1 MERPY
6 FSAEDIEKMC
16 LDELRKVGLYP
27 SSPSPVRIDRFIEK
41 KFKIDPRYEDLPNGI
56 LGYTKFGYNGVEEIA
71 VSKELE
77 EENTKASARRIKTTL
92 AHESGHGLLHTYLFV
107 LGQPPKSLFGDS
119 LDESGSKILC
129 RNDAIEGSKTGKA
142 AGYDGKWWEHQANLV
157 MGALLVPRKL
167 AMTAM
172 EPFLIKAGLLEVKT
186 LDQTRR
192 EEAIISLAEIF
203 DVNPI
208 VIKIRINQMFP
219 VSKTNQLTL

>member
-1 MERPY
+1 MEKPY
-6 FSAEDIEKMC
+6 YSAGDIEIMC
-16 LDELRKVGLYP
+16 PDELRKVGLYP

-41 KFKIDPRYEDLPNGI
+41 RFKIDPRYEDLPDGI

-71 VSKELE
+71 VSRELE

-92 AHESGHGLLHTYLFV
+92 AHESGHGLLHTHLFV
-107 LGQPPKSLFGDS
+107 LGQQPKSLFGDS

-129 RNDAIEGSKTGKA
+129 RNDAIEGSKTGKT

-157 MGALLVPRKL
+157 MGALLVPRNL

-192 EEAIISLAEIF
+192 EEAIKSLAEIF
-203 DVNPI
+203 EVNPI
-208 VIKIRINQMFP
+208 VIRIRINQLFP
-219 VSKTNQLTL
+219 ASKTNQLTL